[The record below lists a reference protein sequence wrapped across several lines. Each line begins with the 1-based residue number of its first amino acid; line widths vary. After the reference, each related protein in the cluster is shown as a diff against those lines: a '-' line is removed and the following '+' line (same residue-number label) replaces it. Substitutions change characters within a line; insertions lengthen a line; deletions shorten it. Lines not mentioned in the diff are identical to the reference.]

1 MTENELSKIVVDCC
15 YRIHSKLGPGLLESV
30 YEEVLAYELNK
41 CGISFERQKSIEVT
55 YDEVCMGIGFIAD
68 FIIESKL
75 ILELKSVEFIRPVHL
90 KQVLTYLRL
99 TDIKLGLLVNFNDNL
114 IKSAIKRVVNNL
126 PDSDQSK

>member
-15 YRIHSKLGPGLLESV
+15 FRIHSKLGPGLLESV

-55 YDEVCMGIGFIAD
+55 YDEVRMGIGFIAD

-90 KQVLTYLRL
+90 KQLLTYLRL
-99 TDIKLGLLVNFNDNL
+99 TDIKLGLLINFNDNL

-126 PDSDQSK
+126 PDSQQSR